1 MASAIYIGALS
12 KTKKVFVL
20 SQSNAQFTG
29 EITRC
34 TISALNLRT
43 VPCAYSSLKLN
54 LLY

>member
-12 KTKKVFVL
+12 KTKVFVL

-29 EITRC
+29 ELTRC